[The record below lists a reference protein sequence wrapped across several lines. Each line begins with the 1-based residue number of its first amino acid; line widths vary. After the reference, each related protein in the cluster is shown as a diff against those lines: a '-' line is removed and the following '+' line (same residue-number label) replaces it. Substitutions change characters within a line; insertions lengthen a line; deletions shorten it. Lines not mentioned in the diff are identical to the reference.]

1 MKYTITIKNGIA
13 KVQAKGFESSML
25 MDESQVWEHMKEV
38 TRIAREEG
46 ILIEWIIK
54 EK

>member
-1 MKYTITIKNGIA
+1 MKYTVEIKHGIA

-38 TRIAREEG
+38 TRIAKAEG
-46 ILIEWIIK
+46 ILVEWIIK